1 MYELGRSAKLHMADA
16 ERQIEIIKQND
27 EIIRLLGEVVRL
39 LAEPD
44 EWGPRA
50 RGEEGA
56 DAAGPSSGDPT
67 GE

>member
-1 MYELGRSAKLHMADA
+1 MYEQGFGRGKALHVAAA

-44 EWGPRA
+44 E
-50 RGEEGA
+50 
-56 DAAGPSSGDPT
+56 
-67 GE
+67 